1 MDADHDMTRPDR
13 DKAIATAI
21 DRTPRRL
28 VDDQIAERLAWTPR
42 ECLAYLLD
50 MLEFEERAHRARALE

>member
-1 MDADHDMTRPDR
+1 MPITMTRPDR
-13 DKAIATAI
+13 DQASAAAI
-21 DRTPRRL
+21 DQTPRRF

-42 ECLAYLLD
+42 ERLAYLLD